1 MIKHFKKSHLKRTK
15 SIDFAMPKL
24 SDKQKSSSIWNKLQ
38 IKFKL
43 TLFNHNSN
51 PIFFHH
57 PLTNVV
63 NLKGKKSYKKN
74 CKVLY
79 KFYIGIL
86 PNAPLTIMICVT
98 WGYFTQKPSTAAAG
112 VENIF
117 EKRSFVFQKNA
128 HNVFCTSLKDGPF
141 GNQLWLIIV
150 KNATCDSISLVM
162 TWLELFSFGWF

>member
-1 MIKHFKKSHLKRTK
+1 MMEHFTKSLLKRPKPVTH
-15 SIDFAMPKL
+15 KL
-24 SDKQKSSSIWNKLQ
+24 SDIQKSSSIWNKLQ

-43 TLFNHNSN
+43 ALFNHNSN

-98 WGYFTQKPSTAAAG
+98 WGYFTQKPSTAAAAG

-128 HNVFCTSLKDGPF
+128 HNIFCTSLKDGPF
-141 GNQLWLIIV
+141 GNQLWLIIF
-150 KNATCDSISLVM
+150 KNVTCDPISLLM